1 MQMKHKMIVQTVF
14 SQEPVSLGC
23 IGRVGENIARQIL
36 FDCTDALSGRD
47 AATIACVIRRPGDN
61 APYSVALEEVEDG
74 VFGLSLT
81 RTEVARSGK
90 ICIELRMIDGEEVL
104 KSAIYTGNVERAITG
119 SVLEEVGS
127 PAEDLL
133 DRLEAAVAKAE
144 AAPKAYEL
152 IEMIT
157 VEEDTWAVIR
167 TTEPS
172 GDALSLSHLYLKLTS
187 PAYTEN
193 RRLYFSV
200 GNTDSP
206 DVFTGDRIVYTHDG
220 TAINTS
226 GLSTEVFCARD
237 HGIFTGYMLPPPS
250 STLAMVYPLNIH
262 SQTRTGSIKAI
273 RIFASGNTTDLI
285 PAGTQIEIWGV
296 RE

>member
-1 MQMKHKMIVQTVF
+1 MRMKHKMTVQTVF

-47 AATIACVIRRPGDN
+47 AATIACVVRRPGDN

-133 DRLEAAVAKAE
+133 DRLETAVAKAE

-157 VEEDTWAVIR
+157 VEEDDVTCIIR
-167 TTEPS
+167 TAEPN
-172 GDALSLSHLYLKLTS
+172 GTPLDLDAAYIRITPSEDVTGNATVYLS
-187 PAYTEN
+187 AEN
-193 RRLYFSV
+193 TVSEEELAE
-200 GNTDSP
+200 N
-206 DVFTGDRIVYTHDG
+206 RIVYAG
-220 TAINTS
+220 LQQGINTS
-226 GLSTEVFCARD
+226 GNATHVRIERAGGLWREMHYKESKS
-237 HGIFTGYMLPPPS
+237 GYS
-250 STLAMVYPLNIH
+250 IAYCGNVDAAMEG
-262 SQTRTGSIKAI
+262 TIKTI
-273 RIFASGNTTDLI
+273 RMYVTTTNAKFV
-285 PAGTQIEIWGV
+285 AGTKIEIWGV
-296 RE
+296 RA